1 MDKKEI
7 TDRILENIR
16 EGRNSLIW
24 KQNTLNYTPFIK
36 ERYRTVYINE
46 TTPIKPKMAQIIIE
60 VSKMGAKANIETA
73 AELQKKTQIEL
84 KEILIK
90 RNRKNKLVIIFNHFE
105 KLTPT
110 NKDYWMSLAGNNH
123 IVLVG
128 SQFGSYKT
136 HLYGFYKLFET
147 VNKKEKAEQQEI
159 NITIPVMVGVGFILF
174 ICFIKVSAM
183 NTDLLFIIF
192 FAFSAIRFLMYFMK

>member
-1 MDKKEI
+1 MEKKEI

-16 EGRNSLIW
+16 EGKNSLIW

-46 TTPIKPKMAQIIIE
+46 TSPIKPKMAQIIIE
-60 VSKMGAKANIETA
+60 VSKMEARKTIETP

-84 KEILIK
+84 KEILK
-90 RNRKNKLVIIFNHFE
+90 TRNRKNKLVIVFNHFE

-110 NKDYWMSLAGNNH
+110 NKDYWMSLAGDNH

-128 SQFGSYKT
+128 SIFGAYKSQ
-136 HLYGFYKLFET
+136 LYGFYKLFEV
-147 VNKKEKAEQQEI
+147 VNKTEREELREI
-159 NITIPVMVGVGFILF
+159 NVTIPVMVGLGFIAF
-174 ICFIKVSAM
+174 ICFIKVSIM
-183 NTDLLFIIF
+183 NTELLFIIF
-192 FAFSAIRFLMYFMK
+192 FSFSLIRFLMYFIK